1 MAIGESLSGSEVA
14 QMEAEENARLAEQ
27 QSAERMSGIQEAAEK
42 EAIVNETPAET
53 AVREATERK
62 RRIGEEERKV
72 AERQKDMDRMALKA
86 EMATKQ
92 QKIKAET
99 EATVARLRAL
109 MADMPTD
116 DSDRMAA

>member
-1 MAIGESLSGSEVA
+1 MAIGESLSGSELA

-27 QSAERMSGIQEAAEK
+27 QSAERISGIQEAAEK

>member
-1 MAIGESLSGSEVA
+1 MAIGESLSGSELA

>member
-1 MAIGESLSGSEVA
+1 
-14 QMEAEENARLAEQ
+14 
-27 QSAERMSGIQEAAEK
+27 
-42 EAIVNETPAET
+42 
-53 AVREATERK
+53 
-62 RRIGEEERKV
+62 
-72 AERQKDMDRMALKA
+72 MDRMALKA
-86 EMATKQ
+86 ETATKQ